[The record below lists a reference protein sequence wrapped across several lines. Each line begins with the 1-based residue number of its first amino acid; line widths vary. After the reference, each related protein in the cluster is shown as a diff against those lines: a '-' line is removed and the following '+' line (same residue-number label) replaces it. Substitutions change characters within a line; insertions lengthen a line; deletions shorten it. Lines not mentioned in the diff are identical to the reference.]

1 MKTKWKKILG
11 ILMAVTLFISVMPKA
26 IYAEEPGV
34 GYGYEILVEPSVAAI
49 GGEVTLTVRLT
60 DYDETK
66 SGIEGFQIDIKNREN
81 ILQNAVCTSL
91 VTDKQNLLADDT
103 GYQPNRN
110 LVRHLYMK
118 MSGTMDYSVS
128 DLLEVKIPIDKN
140 LTEAGTVELPLQLL
154 IASEDGGQYT
164 YDSTVVI
171 NYAPASEVSNV
182 DITWGAMDFTYQEG
196 QWQPSSHSYV
206 GGGWIA
212 NDDSNTFTITNNGD
226 SAVTAHMSYATERT
240 DISGKFSD
248 GTTVA
253 NEMTAEIEAKK
264 SQTSHL
270 ILEGKPSEEMDKLK
284 IGTVTVTLE

>member
-1 MKTKWKKILG
+1 MKTKLKKILG

-26 IYAEEPGV
+26 IYAEEPA
-34 GYGYEILVEPSVAAI
+34 YGYEILVEPSVAVI
-49 GGEVTLTVRLT
+49 GGEVILTVRLT
-60 DYDETK
+60 DYNETK

-81 ILQNAVCTSL
+81 MLQNAVCTSL

-140 LTEAGTVELPLQLL
+140 LTEAGTVELPFQLL

-164 YDSTVVI
+164 YNSTVVI
-171 NYAPASEVSNV
+171 NYAPASEVSSV
-182 DITWGAMDFTYQEG
+182 DITWGAMDFSYQEG
-196 QWQPSSHSYV
+196 QWQPTSHSYA
-206 GGGWIA
+206 GGEWAA
-212 NDDSNTFTITNNGD
+212 NDDSNTFTVTNNGD
-226 SAVTAHMSYATERT
+226 SAVTAHMSYVTDRT

-248 GTTVA
+248 GTTVTD
-253 NEMTAEIEAKK
+253 EMTAAIEAKESK
-264 SQTSHL
+264 TGYL
-270 ILEGKPSEEMDKLK
+270 ILEGRPLEEMEKQK